1 MQKLHVLLYKLRMT
15 YLGSPVPRLSL
26 HTRTKNRKKRGEPGK
41 IYHMRNVIGRENLIT
56 CGWTNEFAHALLT
69 WIYSFSCESFYMA
82 DRTELDSTTVH
93 YLAVRLAMVSIH
105 RPVHWKITLTYSLT
119 WQTGCCT
126 RKWLLRRYKMPRW
139 PFSKLCSSVLCA
151 YCLNKLPERGPT
163 KTWLCAPSIT
173 QWDIQV
179 WAHQRSAYTH

>member
-1 MQKLHVLLYKLRMT
+1 MLHPYT
-15 YLGSPVPRLSL
+15 
-26 HTRTKNRKKRGEPGK
+26 HAQTKNGKERGEPGK

-56 CGWTNEFAHALLT
+56 CGWTNELAHALLT
-69 WIYSFSCESFYMA
+69 WIYSFSRESFYMA

-105 RPVHWKITLTYSLT
+105 RPVHWKITLTYSPT

-139 PFSKLCSSVLCA
+139 PFSKLCSSLLCA

-163 KTWLCAPSIT
+163 KHGFVNCRLCNYGRGHIDDPPT
-173 QWDIQV
+173 LN
-179 WAHQRSAYTH
+179 